1 MNGSGEYNQLILKLD
16 EFIRKFYKNQLIRGA
31 IYSIGLLLLFYLSV
45 SLLEYFGEFST
56 VVRTILFY
64 SFILSSAYILTSYVI
79 VPLLK
84 LNKMGKIISHEEA
97 ANIVG
102 SHFSNVQDKL
112 LNVLQLQQNKAD
124 AISAVLLQASI
135 NQKIAELKPVPF
147 TSAIDL
153 NENRKYLKY
162 ALVPL
167 FVLFGMLIIAPKILS
182 TSTDRLIH
190 HSSYFEKQAPFSFE
204 IQNKDLRAVQQQD
217 FELKVKLKGD
227 EVPNELFVII
237 DGNEFRL
244 NKENISS
251 FNYTFKNIQ
260 QSVAFQLSG
269 GGFKSKQYEITAL
282 PKPTLMNFDV
292 YLKYPA
298 YLNRKDEIVNNTGD
312 LIIPQGTK
320 VSWSFNTKNSEYLSM
335 RFPDTLL
342 NLDPSGENKFAYTR
356 RLMQSMGYSVN
367 TGNQLVRGSDSMN
380 YSINVLADAY
390 PAIEVNEKRDSV
402 QPNAI
407 YFSGMIRDDYGFNQL
422 VFRYNKFSSDSAGKN
437 STLTKEIVLPIQK
450 SQLSQPYIH
459 YFDIS
464 TLQLKPGDKV
474 EYYFE
479 VWDNDGVNG
488 TKSAKTGIMIFK
500 APTLDELEKQT
511 AKNNQD
517 IKNDIDESIKK
528 AKDLQKEVNEL
539 NKKVLEKKQLGWE
552 EKKKLEDLLEKQK
565 SLEKKIE
572 NIKQENQLNNQQKNE
587 YQQPNEN
594 LLEKQKQLEQLF
606 ENIMTPEMK
615 KLFDELQ
622 KLMDKMDKSKVQETL
637 EKMKMTDKDLEK
649 ELDRT
654 LEQFKQME
662 AEQKMESLT
671 KKLDDL
677 AKKQEELSKETEKA
691 GDKNSDKKDKDE
703 KNADK
708 KDSKDPNGNDKK
720 DNKDPNNSD
729 NKDQKNEKQGDPNAD
744 KKSLEEKQADLNKE
758 FEKFKEEAKELD
770 KLNKELENP
779 MSLPDTKQEQEKVSQ
794 DQQNASDQLS
804 KNNKK
809 NASKS
814 QKNAAEQMKSMSEKM
829 QQAMEQMQ
837 QDQNEED
844 MQALR
849 QIMENLMNVSFAE
862 EELAKESQKIK
873 TNNPQY
879 TRLAQKQK
887 KLQDDSK
894 MIEDS
899 LLALSK
905 RNPMVS
911 ASINRE
917 INSVQQNMEKSID
930 ALEERQTPEAAM
942 RQQNA
947 MTSINELALMLN
959 ESLENMQSQ
968 AKQKKGQKEGQGNC
982 KKPGGNGKKP
992 SMSMANMRQM
1002 QEQLNKQ
1009 IEQMKKMM
1017 EQGKQEG
1024 GKKQGNKQG
1033 NGSMM
1038 PGQSEQLAK
1047 MAAEQEAIRRAMQ
1060 EALQK
1065 MQKNGQNP
1073 GGNMAEKM
1081 EETENDLVNKVITQE
1096 TMKRQQEILTKLL
1109 EHEKAERERELDEKR
1124 QSNEAKNEI
1133 YSNPN
1138 LFLEYKRLKEQ
1149 ELELLKTVPPS
1160 LSPYYRTK
1168 VSSYFNNFN
1177 K

>member
-1 MNGSGEYNQLILKLD
+1 MNGSEYNQLLLKLD

-31 IYSIGLLLLFYLSV
+31 IYAIALLLLFYLGV
-45 SLLEYFGEFST
+45 STLEYFGEFST
-56 VVRTILFY
+56 TVRTVLFY
-64 SFILSSAYILTSYVI
+64 SFILSSAYILTSYVV

-84 LNKMGKIISHEEA
+84 LNKLGKIISHEEA

-102 SHFSNVQDKL
+102 GHFNNVQDKL

-124 AISAVLLQASI
+124 ALSAVLLQASI

-153 NENRKYLKY
+153 RENRKYLKY
-162 ALVPL
+162 AMVPL
-167 FVLFGMLIIAPKILS
+167 FAFLGILVVAPKILS
-182 TSTDRLIH
+182 KGTDRLIH
-190 HSSYFEKQAPFSFE
+190 HASYFEKQAPFTFE
-204 IQNKDLRAVQQQD
+204 IRNKDLKVVQQQD

-227 EVPNELFVII
+227 EVPNEMYVLI
-237 DGNEFRL
+237 DGNEFKL

-251 FNYTFKNIQ
+251 FTYTFKNVQ
-260 QSVAFQLSG
+260 QSIDFQLSG
-269 GGFKSKQYEITAL
+269 GGFKSRQYELTAL

-320 VSWSFNTKNSEYLSM
+320 LSWSFSTKNTDFLSM
-335 RFPDTLL
+335 RFADTLL
-342 NLDPSGENKFAYTR
+342 RLDPSGQNKFSYTR
-356 RLMQSMGYSVN
+356 RLMQSTGYTVN
-367 TGNQLVRGSDSMN
+367 TGNALVSGSDSMN
-380 YSINVLADAY
+380 YSINVIADAY
-390 PAIEVNEKRDSV
+390 PVIEVNEKHDSLK
-402 QPNAI
+402 PNAI
-407 YFSGMIRDDYGFNQL
+407 YFSGMVRDDYGFNQL
-422 VFRYNKFSSDSAGKN
+422 TFRYNKFSSDSSGKN
-437 STLTKEIVLPIQK
+437 NTLTKEIVLPIQK
-450 SQLSQPYIH
+450 NQLSQPYIH
-459 YFDIS
+459 YFDMS
-464 TLQLKPGDKV
+464 TLELKPGDKV

-488 TKSAKTGIMIFK
+488 TKSAKTGIMVYK

-622 KLMDKMDKSKVQETL
+622 KLMDKMDKNKVQETL

-662 AEQKMESLT
+662 AEQKMENLT
-671 KKLDDL
+671 KKLDEM
-677 AKKQEELSKETEKA
+677 AKKQEELSKETANE
-691 GDKNSDKKDKDE
+691 KNSDKKDE

-708 KDSKDPNGNDKK
+708 KDDK
-720 DNKDPNNSD
+720 
-729 NKDQKNEKQGDPNAD
+729 NAD
-744 KKSLEEKQADLNKE
+744 KKDSKDQNGNENKDKKNEKNAENKAGENKPDDKKSAEEKQAELNKE

-779 MSLPDTKQEQEKVSQ
+779 MSVPDTKQEQEKVSQ
-794 DQQNASDQLS
+794 DQQNASDQLN

-814 QKNAAEQMKSMSEKM
+814 QKSAADQMKSMSDKM

-862 EELAKESQKIK
+862 EDLAKESQKIK

-879 TRLAQKQK
+879 TKLAQKQK

-905 RNPMVS
+905 RNPMIS
-911 ASINRE
+911 ATVNKE
-917 INSVQQNMEKSID
+917 INSIQHNMGKSIES
-930 ALEERQTPEAAM
+930 LEERQTQEASM
-942 RQQNA
+942 RQQSA

-959 ESLENMQSQ
+959 EALENMQAK
-968 AKQKKGQKEGQGNC
+968 AKQKKGEKEGSGSC
-982 KKPGGNGKKP
+982 RKPGGKGKKP
-992 SMSMANMRQM
+992 SQSMANMRQM

-1017 EQGKQEG
+1017 EQGKQPG
-1024 GKKQGNKQG
+1024 GKKPGDKQG
-1033 NGSMM
+1033 NGMGMM

-1073 GGNMAEKM
+1073 GGNLADKM

-1096 TMKRQQEILTKLL
+1096 TMRRQQEILTKLL

-1124 QSNEAKNEI
+1124 QSNEAKNEN